1 MAPTRTRDDGSDNDD
16 DHDTT
21 PFRKDFNDKVY
32 ACVRRI
38 PEGKVCSYGQ
48 IAKLIGHPRHS
59 RLVGTALK
67 VLPRSLASPYILPP
81 PPLAASTATSS
92 AATSRATSN
101 ASSSRPPSN
110 IGDVESAVNSP
121 MPLPSSFVE
130 VPDLNVDDLL
140 FPPVASTSTSFL
152 APPAPT
158 SEGAPAAAAAADAGA
173 DDAGDAGDGEE
184 EEDDVLPAPLPNPSV
199 VPWWR
204 VVSQTGVISPRGS
217 SHAVERQADFLR
229 AEGVVV
235 RDGPRNG
242 GGGGAGEGGG
252 AAGVDAFGLG
262 GAVAGGR
269 VSMAKFSWKGP

>member
-1 MAPTRTRDDGSDNDD
+1 MAPTRTRDSATGSEEEEQQE
-16 DHDTT
+16 T
-21 PFRKDFNDKVY
+21 PFRADFNQKVY

-81 PPLAASTATSS
+81 APSS
-92 AATSRATSN
+92 SSVTTSRATSN
-101 ASSSRPPSN
+101 ASTSRPPSN
-110 IGDVESAVNSP
+110 IDFGGDDTVDEP
-121 MPLPSSFVE
+121 FTSSSTSNDFLVRI
-130 VPDLNVDDLL
+130 
-140 FPPVASTSTSFL
+140 ASTSSSAT
-152 APPAPT
+152 
-158 SEGAPAAAAAADAGA
+158 AAAPLPPKHNDAEQDEDRG
-173 DDAGDAGDGEE
+173 
-184 EEDDVLPAPLPNPSV
+184 EDDVLPAPLPNPSV

-217 SHAVERQADFLR
+217 SHAVERQADYLR

-242 GGGGAGEGGG
+242 GGGGGGG
-252 AAGVDAFGLG
+252 GPAETVDAFGLG